1 MLGAAQ
7 IANQGLTPYA
17 TGADFCRIFEED
29 MSPLYLLS
37 FLLTGDQAM
46 AESCFVR
53 GLEDSAKGGPVFK
66 EWARSWARR
75 TIIQSAIQMIGPQ
88 PTDSRMSTA
97 TSDGSAGHVV
107 SGPAEIAAV
116 VELPSFERFVFV
128 LSVLERYSDQ
138 DCSLLLKCTRG
149 DVFAAR
155 GRAVQK
161 IGRSA
166 ELQPKLAN
174 IGSGGPAL
182 RDDSESELRLES
194 TSHLAALA

>member
-37 FLLTGDQAM
+37 FLLTGDQTM
-46 AESCFVR
+46 AERCFVR
-53 GLEDSAKGGPVFK
+53 GLEDSAKGNAVFK
-66 EWARSWARR
+66 EWAQSWARR

-88 PTDSRMSTA
+88 PTDSSRSTA
-97 TSDGSAGHVV
+97 TSDGSPGRVLI
-107 SGPAEIAAV
+107 GRAEIAAV

-166 ELQPKLAN
+166 ELQPKLVN

-182 RDDSESELRLES
+182 RDDSQAELRLERI
-194 TSHLAALA
+194 SHLAALA